1 MKTLRSILGYSAA
14 ALSIL
19 IMVATF
25 PSIGILGE
33 PLVTA
38 TGLTLSP
45 NYTGGEVMRT
55 IDHGTYQTQIHRP
68 VFDDTLI
75 GERKRGFVQVSWRP
89 LVALPAHIDEEI
101 DVDEDG
107 TADFRIQVETA
118 SQRATLVAR
127 ASWVHELEWAL
138 LLKESLAV
146 RVIVDRKE

>member
-1 MKTLRSILGYSAA
+1 MKTLRSILGYGAA

-33 PLVTA
+33 PLIRA

-75 GERKRGFVQVSWRP
+75 GERKRGFV
-89 LVALPAHIDEEI
+89 
-101 DVDEDG
+101 
-107 TADFRIQVETA
+107 
-118 SQRATLVAR
+118 
-127 ASWVHELEWAL
+127 
-138 LLKESLAV
+138 
-146 RVIVDRKE
+146 